1 MINQENMLMWTET
14 SKYPIYII
22 SKGRAK
28 NPLTAKA
35 MNVNGI
41 DYRIVVEPKEVT
53 EYEKVI
59 DKSKILVLPSNFSEM
74 GKGSIPVRNW
84 VWEHSLSLGYSK
96 HWVVDDNIMKF
107 VRLNNN
113 KRIQCRS
120 SQFFRILEDF
130 TDRYKNVGLSGFN
143 YASLANERKVKSPY
157 RTNTRIYSCILI
169 DNQLPFRWR
178 GKYNEDTDL
187 SLNVL
192 KSGLCT
198 ILFDALLIDKSGTGR
213 CKGGNQHIYEETD
226 NRKEFAE
233 ALKSFHPHL
242 VKVTWKFNRWHHHVN
257 YSVFKQKLER
267 VDDLIIKDEINNYG
281 MELVKL
287 EKHDR

>member
-1 MINQENMLMWTET
+1 MLMWTPT

-22 SKGRAK
+22 SKGRYN
-28 NPLTAKA
+28 NPLTARA
-35 MNVNGI
+35 MDVCGI
-41 DYRIVVEPKEVT
+41 SYKIVVEPN
-53 EYEKVI
+53 EYEEYTRVI
-59 DKSKILVLPSNFSEM
+59 DSSKIIVLPNNFSEL

-84 VWEHSLSLGYSK
+84 VWEQSMSLGYTK

-107 VRLNNN
+107 MRLNNN

-120 SQFFRILEDF
+120 SQIFRILEDF

-143 YASLANERKVKSPY
+143 YQNFAHDRVEMPPY
-157 RTNTRIYSCILI
+157 KINTRIYSCILI
-169 DNQLPFRWR
+169 DNKLPFRWR

-198 ILFDALLIDKSGTGR
+198 ILFNALLIDKTGTGR
-213 CKGGNQHIYEETD
+213 NKGGNEDIYNET
-226 NRKEFAE
+226 NKRKEFAE
-233 ALKSFHPHL
+233 ALQSLHPDI
-242 VKVTWKFNRWHHHVN
+242 VKVSWKFNRWHHHIN
-257 YSVFKQKLER
+257 YKIFKQKLQR
-267 VDDLIIKDEINNYG
+267 IDGLTLNNEINNYG

-287 EKHDR
+287 